1 MSEFQD
7 LGIKEVKVHR
17 TTAQKKNDRKQSGR
31 NYISTNRKQVE
42 AKHQQLPN
50 K

>member
-17 TTAQKKNDRKQSGR
+17 TTAQKKNDRK
-31 NYISTNRKQVE
+31 KVE
-42 AKHQQLPN
+42 EITSQQN
-50 K
+50 VNIC